1 MCINNDCA
9 EHLQLYVFKVAPGK
23 FVLVVISHVINKIAL
38 TWLQN
43 GKQEKRNMV
52 ECLT

>member
-1 MCINNDCA
+1 MCINNDCVV
-9 EHLQLYVFKVAPGK
+9 HLQLNVCKVTPGQ
-23 FVLVVISHVINKIAL
+23 FVLVVISHDINKIAL
-38 TWLQN
+38 TLLQN